1 MFTGLISH
9 VGILDRVAIT
19 DAGREFRIRGGPSGL
34 VPGDSIAVN
43 GVCLTVREV
52 EADAF
57 TTSAVVTTLE
67 RTTLGRWA
75 AGRRVNLERPLALGD
90 RLGGHL
96 VLGHVDA
103 VAAVTG
109 IRRRDDATL
118 LDFECPA
125 TVMRLV
131 VDHGSIAIDG
141 VSLTVNA
148 FADPATLQ
156 VALIDYTLRHTA
168 LGDLRPGDPANVEAD
183 VLGKYIQRQ
192 AALTLGAAA
201 SSPGAGAPDV
211 PWRA

>member
-1 MFTGLISH
+1 MFTGLITH
-9 VGILDRVAIT
+9 LGILDRVAVT
-19 DAGREFRIRGGPSGL
+19 DAGREFRVRGGPAGL
-34 VPGDSIAVN
+34 APGDSIAVN

-57 TTSAVVTTLE
+57 TTAAVVTTLE

-103 VAAVTG
+103 VAVVTG
-109 IRRRDDATL
+109 LRRRDDATL
-118 LDFECPA
+118 LDLECPA
-125 TVMRLV
+125 AVMPLV

-148 FADPATLQ
+148 VTDPATVQLS
-156 VALIDYTLRHTA
+156 LIDYTLRHTT
-168 LGDLRPGDPANVEAD
+168 LGDLVPGDQVNVEAD
-183 VLGKYIQRQ
+183 VLGKYIQRL
-192 AALTLGAAA
+192 AAPSLGAAA
-201 SSPGAGAPDV
+201 SPPGAGAPDA